1 MNLVVV
7 GLGYVG
13 LSLSCLFAKS
23 NHQVVGLD
31 IDEEKIDL
39 INQGIS
45 PIQDN
50 DISEFLKQKHSNFKV
65 QVIDQSKYLNADFI
79 LICTP
84 TNYDEI
90 NNEFDTSSVR
100 QCVIDISNSGSEA
113 PIIIKSTIPL
123 GYTQKLRNE
132 LSRNNLYFSPEFL
145 REGMALYDNLNPS
158 RIIVGDKSDTGKKFA
173 NLMMECSDKS
183 NKENE
188 IILMDSSEAEAV
200 KLFANTY
207 LAMRVAFFNELDSY
221 CEANGILTNEVI
233 KGVSSDKRIG
243 NYYNNPSFGYGG
255 YCLPKDTQ
263 QLLANYNKVPNNL
276 IKAIVDANSTRKDF
290 IANSILERLHKMK
303 AKNVGIYRLTMKE
316 GSDNFRMS
324 AIQGIMKRLKAKGV
338 DIIVYE
344 PLIHDNFFF
353 NSPVINNLDEF
364 KGKSDLVISNRMN
377 KALED
382 IKEKLYTRDIFNQ
395 D

>member
-50 DISEFLKQKHSNFKV
+50 DISDFLKQKHSNFKV

-173 NLMMECSDKS
+173 NLMMECSEKS

>member
-173 NLMMECSDKS
+173 NLMMECSEKS

>member
-50 DISEFLKQKHSNFKV
+50 DISDFLKQKHSNFKV

>member
-50 DISEFLKQKHSNFKV
+50 DISDFLKQKHSNFKV
-65 QVIDQSKYLNADFI
+65 QLIDQSKYLNADFI

-173 NLMMECSDKS
+173 NLMMECSEKS